1 MYLYTNTPC
10 VNPQIPAGKGHNVPS
25 AACDR
30 LDFHHLPLLYRF
42 TARYFSRDRLRLTAN
57 KGLSH
62 SVQPALTITGLPFP
76 GPVIDCSCLP
86 LDTYAS
92 LPEGA
97 AFDLSVRNE
106 GAELRLE
113 SQGRQSD
120 GQADAINRP
129 AAQDEASSVS
139 TAVSYFL
146 LQNPP

>member
-1 MYLYTNTPC
+1 MLW
-10 VNPQIPAGKGHNVPS
+10 
-25 AACDR
+25 
-30 LDFHHLPLLYRF
+30 
-42 TARYFSRDRLRLTAN
+42 LTAN
-57 KGLSH
+57 EGPSH

-76 GPVIDCSCLP
+76 GPVIDCPCLR
-86 LDTYAS
+86 LDKYAS

-97 AFDLSVRNE
+97 AFDIYVRNE